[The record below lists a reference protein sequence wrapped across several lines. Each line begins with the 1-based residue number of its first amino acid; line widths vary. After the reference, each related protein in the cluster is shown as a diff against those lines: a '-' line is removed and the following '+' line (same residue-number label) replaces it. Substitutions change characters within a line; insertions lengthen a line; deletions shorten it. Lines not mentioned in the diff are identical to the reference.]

1 MSYVFSDAQS
11 KLSSLLGDDNT
22 GTTDQFPLATRKKEL
37 NRGEMNFALKTHCV
51 REYATGTVASAQIAL
66 PSDCLQI
73 HVLVVG
79 NYVITKD
86 REVSI
91 EDYER
96 WGQYGG
102 AIPMYY
108 TDERSGVRYIQF
120 FGSVNGLTYKLWYF
134 KKPSTELS
142 SDSDASIFPEEFREG
157 PVYYAAAELLRQIG
171 KNAIADSYFA
181 RFLDIVR
188 EAKKYSEELYMT
200 KSYAH
205 PDTNLIAAEQ
215 DIVGGGFDNAMG
227 GFG

>member
-1 MSYVFSDAQS
+1 MSYVFSDAQA

-22 GTTDQFPLATRKKEL
+22 GTTDQFPLEVRKKEL
-37 NRGEMNFALKTHCV
+37 NRGEMNFCSKSRIV
-51 REYATGTVASAQIAL
+51 REYATGTVASAQIAF
-66 PSDCLQI
+66 PSDMLQI

-96 WGQYGG
+96 WYNYGG
-102 AIPMYY
+102 NIPMYY
-108 TDERSGVRYIQF
+108 IDERSGIRYIQF

-142 SDSDASIFPEEFREG
+142 ADSDTSILPEEFREG
-157 PVYYAAAELLRQIG
+157 PVFYAARQLLKQIG
-171 KNAIADSYFA
+171 KNQIADICGAEYA
-181 RFLDIVR
+181 DIIR
-188 EAKKYSEELYMT
+188 DAKKYSEELYMT

-205 PDTNLIAAEQ
+205 PDTNLISAEQ
-215 DIVGGGFDNAMG
+215 DIAGGGFDLG
-227 GFG
+227 GGLG